1 MKPVG
6 GLRKA
11 VLATC
16 GCVLVGIGI
25 VGVFLPLLPS
35 TIFFI
40 LAFACF
46 TRSSEKLASWLY
58 NHPKF
63 GEHLRAW
70 EQDRV
75 IPIKAKWLATIMMSA
90 SVLILILAGVPLMW
104 VSLVI
109 VCLLLVAGYIWHCPH
124 AKRVARA
131 EPGAKCQGFK

>member
-1 MKPVG
+1 MEPMSRLK
-6 GLRKA
+6 KA
-11 VLATC
+11 ILIVC
-16 GCVLVGIGI
+16 GCLLVGVGV
-25 VGVFLPLLPS
+25 VGVFLPILPS

-46 TRSSEKLASWLY
+46 TRSSERLANWLY

-75 IPIKAKWLATIMMSA
+75 IPLKAKWLATIMMSS
-90 SVLILILAGVPLMW
+90 SVFILVFAGVPVIW
-104 VSLVI
+104 ISLVV

-124 AKRVARA
+124 AKQVVRA
-131 EPGAKCQGFK
+131 KPKAKV